1 MSRNH
6 SQRWWL
12 AYRWLL
18 IVTSIAGTLAMCSG
32 LASALPKG
40 PGLPI
45 DGYRVVKVYPHD
57 PQAFTQGL
65 LFADGKLW
73 EGTGMAGQSSL
84 REVELES
91 GRVTKQVDLDPV
103 YFGEGITRH
112 GSELIQLTW
121 KNKTAFIYDA
131 ATLRFLRTARYEG
144 QGWGITSDGKVLFL
158 SDGSSQLRVIDPATW
173 KVLHRF
179 QVMAGKSAVDKL
191 NELEYVDGEIW
202 ANIWYADQIARINPE
217 TGSVLG
223 YIDLT
228 GIYEH
233 SRPAISASR
242 NKEMVLNGIA
252 VDPET
257 GRIFVTGKNWPRL
270 YEIERVGK

>member
-32 LASALPKG
+32 LASALPRG
-40 PGLPI
+40 AGLPV

-131 ATLRFLRTARYEG
+131 DTLRFLRTARYEG

-173 KVLHRF
+173 KVLRRF

-252 VDPET
+252 VDSET